1 MNYASKTIDKY
12 SNIKG
17 ALKQKWS
24 RLTEHD
30 LDIINDSR
38 DKLVE
43 KIVSL
48 YGYTKEEIQNEINKL
63 WAEEILNEEEN
74 IYSENEA
81 DNDDNM
87 YK

>member
-1 MNYASKTIDKY
+1 MNYTSKAIDKY
-12 SNIKG
+12 GNLKE

-30 LDIINDSR
+30 LDIINYSR

-43 KIVSL
+43 KIASL

-63 WAEEILNEEEN
+63 WAEEVLNEEED

-81 DNDDNM
+81 DNNDNM